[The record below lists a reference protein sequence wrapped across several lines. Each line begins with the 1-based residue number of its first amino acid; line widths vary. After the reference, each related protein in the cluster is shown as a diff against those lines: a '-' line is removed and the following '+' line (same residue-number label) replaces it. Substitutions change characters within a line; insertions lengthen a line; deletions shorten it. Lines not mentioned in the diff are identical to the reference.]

1 MLQLL
6 SVHVVTWCF
15 IWWQGVCI
23 FFHYVMPFLF
33 QCMNMGY
40 LITCLWKINSFC
52 VCWYCSKEDI
62 AYASMPSPHFRKS
75 LEIPCSNLS
84 NLPCL
89 ERLLMQDGLIFT
101 IKFALFVW
109 IYLGPN
115 ARSLVV
121 QLIVTT
127 VFCACWQVNFD
138 AKTEYHMIQNYKIL
152 QNVFNKL
159 RIVKVL
165 TGSLHIC
172 S

>member
-75 LEIPCSNLS
+75 LEIPCNNMS

-89 ERLLMQDGLIFT
+89 ERLLLQDGLIFT

-115 ARSLVV
+115 ARSSVV

-138 AKTEYHMIQNYKIL
+138 AKAEYHMIQNYKIL
-152 QNVFNKL
+152 QDVFNKL

>member
-1 MLQLL
+1 
-6 SVHVVTWCF
+6 
-15 IWWQGVCI
+15 
-23 FFHYVMPFLF
+23 
-33 QCMNMGY
+33 
-40 LITCLWKINSFC
+40 
-52 VCWYCSKEDI
+52 
-62 AYASMPSPHFRKS
+62 
-75 LEIPCSNLS
+75 
-84 NLPCL
+84 
-89 ERLLMQDGLIFT
+89 MQDGLIFT

-138 AKTEYHMIQNYKIL
+138 AKAEYHMIQNYKIL
-152 QNVFNKL
+152 QDVFNKL